1 MSFRAWA
8 RERRGLTLGGSQ
20 DLFQQSTQPLDLAS
34 QALVLAFQAGDLFG
48 VGFLR
53 HASA

>member
-20 DLFQQSTQPLDLAS
+20 DLFQQSTQPLAS